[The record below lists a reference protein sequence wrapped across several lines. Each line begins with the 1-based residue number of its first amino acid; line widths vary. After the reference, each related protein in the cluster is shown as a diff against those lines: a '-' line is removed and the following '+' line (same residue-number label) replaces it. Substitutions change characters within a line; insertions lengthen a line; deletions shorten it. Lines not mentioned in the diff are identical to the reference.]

1 MISQA
6 QAPFF
11 DGAGLLQ
18 PFSNCVLHSLHTQG
32 LAVGVG
38 LKCLEWQFSDK
49 GCLSAVWYKDKR
61 ERRERRTNKQSDLLV
76 CGLELF
82 RQQFT

>member
-1 MISQA
+1 MSQA

-38 LKCLEWQFSDK
+38 LK
-49 GCLSAVWYKDKR
+49 VP
-61 ERRERRTNKQSDLLV
+61 
-76 CGLELF
+76 
-82 RQQFT
+82 